1 MLDWGCYYSSIRE
14 VEPEVQDSQGGSSV
28 GRVLAYKVLVLNPS
42 TISKLG
48 MVAQAY
54 NHSTRV
60 VKAGKSGVQ
69 DHPWLHNDSRARLG
83 NRRPTYK

>member
-1 MLDWGCYYSSIRE
+1 MTGAAIILALGRW
-14 VEPEVQDSQGGSSV
+14 SQKSRTA

-60 VKAGKSGVQ
+60 VKAGKSGDQ
-69 DHPWLHNDSRARLG
+69 DHPWLHNDSRASLG